1 MATRTKATTTT
12 AKSPSKKKTST
23 NKTKEVRAVKTAKD
37 KERMIEALTKSL
49 GIVTNAVKV
58 TGISRTTHYAWMGK
72 DPEYRSRV
80 EEATDA
86 QIDFVEG
93 NLIQRIQ
100 EGDTTAT
107 IFYLKTKGK
116 KRGYTERMEIA
127 PAEGTTM
134 SFYQM
139 LMMTGEANDDE
150 EEDNES

>member
-1 MATRTKATTTT
+1 MATTKKTTTT
-12 AKSPSKKKTST
+12 PKSPAKKKTAT

-58 TGISRTTHYAWMGK
+58 TGISRTTHYAWMEK

-139 LMMTGEANDDE
+139 LMMTGTADDE
-150 EEDNES
+150 EEDNEG

>member
-1 MATRTKATTTT
+1 MATTKKATTTP
-12 AKSPSKKKTST
+12 KSPAKKKTAT
-23 NKTKEVRAVKTAKD
+23 NKTKEVRAAKTAKD

-58 TGISRTTHYAWMGK
+58 TGISRTTHYAWMEK

-139 LMMTGEANDDE
+139 LMMTGTADDE
-150 EEDNES
+150 EEDNEG

>member
-1 MATRTKATTTT
+1 MATTKKATTTP
-12 AKSPSKKKTST
+12 KSSAKKKPAT

-58 TGISRTTHYAWMGK
+58 TGISRTTHYAWMEK

-150 EEDNES
+150 EDES

>member
-1 MATRTKATTTT
+1 MATKKTTTT
-12 AKSPSKKKTST
+12 PKSPAKKKTAT
-23 NKTKEVRAVKTAKD
+23 NKTKAVRAIKTAKD

-58 TGISRTTHYAWMGK
+58 TCISRTTHYAWMEK

-139 LMMTGEANDDE
+139 LMMTGTADE
-150 EEDNES
+150 EEDNEG

>member
-1 MATRTKATTTT
+1 MATTKKTTTT
-12 AKSPSKKKTST
+12 PKSPAKKKTAT
-23 NKTKEVRAVKTAKD
+23 NKTKEVRAIKTAKD

-58 TGISRTTHYAWMGK
+58 TGISRTTHYAWMEK

-139 LMMTGEANDDE
+139 LMMTGTADDE
-150 EEDNES
+150 EEDNEG

>member
-1 MATRTKATTTT
+1 MATKKATTTP
-12 AKSPSKKKTST
+12 KSSAQKKPST
-23 NKTKEVRAVKTAKD
+23 NKTKEVRAIKTAKD

-58 TGISRTTHYAWMGK
+58 TGISRTTHYAWMEK

-93 NLIQRIQ
+93 SLIQRIQ

-139 LMMTGEANDDE
+139 LMMTGTADDE

>member
-1 MATRTKATTTT
+1 MMATKKATTTP
-12 AKSPSKKKTST
+12 KSPAKKKTAT
-23 NKTKEVRAVKTAKD
+23 NKTKEVRAIKTAKD

-58 TGISRTTHYAWMGK
+58 TGISRTTHYAWMEK

-139 LMMTGEANDDE
+139 LMMTGTADDE

>member
-1 MATRTKATTTT
+1 MATKKATTTP
-12 AKSPSKKKTST
+12 KSPAKKKTTT
-23 NKTKEVRAVKTAKD
+23 NKTKEVRAIKTAKD
-37 KERMIEALTKSL
+37 KERMIEALTKRL

-58 TGISRTTHYAWMGK
+58 TGISRTTHYAWMEK

-139 LMMTGEANDDE
+139 LMMTGTADDE

>member
-1 MATRTKATTTT
+1 MATKKATTTP
-12 AKSPSKKKTST
+12 KSPAKKKTTT
-23 NKTKEVRAVKTAKD
+23 NKTKEVRAIKTAKD

-49 GIVTNAVKV
+49 GIVTNAVKI
-58 TGISRTTHYAWMGK
+58 TGISRTTHYAWMEK

-150 EEDNES
+150 EDNES

>member
-1 MATRTKATTTT
+1 MATTKKTTTT
-12 AKSPSKKKTST
+12 PKSPAKKKTAT

-58 TGISRTTHYAWMGK
+58 TGISRTTHYAWMEK

-139 LMMTGEANDDE
+139 LMMTGTADE

>member
-1 MATRTKATTTT
+1 MATTKKTTTT
-12 AKSPSKKKTST
+12 PKSPAKKKTAT
-23 NKTKEVRAVKTAKD
+23 NKTKEVRAIKTAKD

-58 TGISRTTHYAWMGK
+58 TGISRTTHYAWMEK

-139 LMMTGEANDDE
+139 LMMTGTADDE

>member
-1 MATRTKATTTT
+1 MATTKKTTTT
-12 AKSPSKKKTST
+12 PKSPAKKKTAT
-23 NKTKEVRAVKTAKD
+23 NKTKEVRAIKTAKD

-58 TGISRTTHYAWMGK
+58 TGISRTTHYAWMEK

-116 KRGYTERMEIA
+116 KRGYTDRMEIA

-139 LMMTGEANDDE
+139 LMMTGTADE
-150 EEDNES
+150 EEDNEG

>member
-1 MATRTKATTTT
+1 MATKKTTTT
-12 AKSPSKKKTST
+12 PKSPAKKKTAT

-58 TGISRTTHYAWMGK
+58 TGISRTTHYAWMEK

-139 LMMTGEANDDE
+139 LMMTGTADDE
-150 EEDNES
+150 EEDNEG

>member
-1 MATRTKATTTT
+1 MATTKKATTTT
-12 AKSPSKKKTST
+12 KSSAKKKTAT
-23 NKTKEVRAVKTAKD
+23 NKTKEVRAIKTAKD

-58 TGISRTTHYAWMGK
+58 TGISRTTHYAWMEK

-139 LMMTGEANDDE
+139 LMMTGTADDE
-150 EEDNES
+150 ETDES

>member
-1 MATRTKATTTT
+1 MAITKKATTTS
-12 AKSPSKKKTST
+12 KSSAKKKPST
-23 NKTKEVRAVKTAKD
+23 NKTKEVRAAKTAKD

-58 TGISRTTHYAWMGK
+58 TGISRTTHYAWMEK

-139 LMMTGEANDDE
+139 LMMTGTADDE
-150 EEDNES
+150 EEDNEG

>member
-1 MATRTKATTTT
+1 MATKKATTTPT
-12 AKSPSKKKTST
+12 TKSSAKKKTAT
-23 NKTKEVRAVKTAKD
+23 NKTKEVRAIKTAKD

-58 TGISRTTHYAWMGK
+58 TGISRTTHYAWMEK

-86 QIDFVEG
+86 QIDVVEG

-139 LMMTGEANDDE
+139 LMMTGTADDE
-150 EEDNES
+150 EEDNEG

>member
-1 MATRTKATTTT
+1 
-12 AKSPSKKKTST
+12 
-23 NKTKEVRAVKTAKD
+23 
-37 KERMIEALTKSL
+37 MIEALTKSL

-58 TGISRTTHYAWMGK
+58 TGISRTTHYAWMEK

-150 EEDNES
+150 EADES

>member
-1 MATRTKATTTT
+1 MATKKATTTT
-12 AKSPSKKKTST
+12 KSSAKKKTAT

-58 TGISRTTHYAWMGK
+58 TGISRTTHYAWMEK

-139 LMMTGEANDDE
+139 LMMTGTANDE

>member
-1 MATRTKATTTT
+1 MATKKATTTP
-12 AKSPSKKKTST
+12 KSSAKKKPST
-23 NKTKEVRAVKTAKD
+23 NKTKEVRAIKTAKD

-58 TGISRTTHYAWMGK
+58 TGISRTTHYAWMEK

-139 LMMTGEANDDE
+139 LMMTGTADDE
-150 EEDNES
+150 EEDNEG

>member
-1 MATRTKATTTT
+1 MATTKKTTTT
-12 AKSPSKKKTST
+12 PKSPTKKKTAT
-23 NKTKEVRAVKTAKD
+23 NKTKEVRAIKTAKD

-58 TGISRTTHYAWMGK
+58 TGISRSTHYAWMEK
-72 DPEYRSRV
+72 DHEYRRRV

-127 PAEGTTM
+127 PAEGTAM

-139 LMMTGEANDDE
+139 LMMTGTADD

>member
-1 MATRTKATTTT
+1 MATKKATTTP
-12 AKSPSKKKTST
+12 KSPAKRKKTAT

-58 TGISRTTHYAWMGK
+58 TGISRTTHYAWMEK

-150 EEDNES
+150 DEADES